1 MIRGLSAGIVSN
13 SGSALFKTISELFSE
28 EDLSASSFTVVP
40 SETFW
45 EDASWEDASWEETSW
60 EDVPPD
66 VLPPDVLPPDVLPP
80 DVLPPDALPPDVL
93 PPDVPELPEP
103 LPLL

>member
-1 MIRGLSAGIVSN
+1 MSAGIVSN

-45 EDASWEDASWEETSW
+45 EDASWEEASW

-80 DVLPPDALPPDVL
+80 DVLPPDVL

>member
-45 EDASWEDASWEETSW
+45 EDASWEETSW

-80 DVLPPDALPPDVL
+80 DALQPDVL

>member
-45 EDASWEDASWEETSW
+45 EEASWEDASWEDASW

-80 DVLPPDALPPDVL
+80 DVLPPDVL

>member
-45 EDASWEDASWEETSW
+45 EDASWDETSW

>member
-45 EDASWEDASWEETSW
+45 EDASWEEASW

-66 VLPPDVLPPDVLPP
+66 VLPPDVLPPEELPP
-80 DVLPPDALPPDVL
+80 DVLPNDVLTPEELHPDVL
-93 PPDVPELPEP
+93 ELPEQ
-103 LPLL
+103 LTML

>member
-45 EDASWEDASWEETSW
+45 EEAFWEEASWEEASW

-80 DVLPPDALPPDVL
+80 DVLPPDVL

>member
-45 EDASWEDASWEETSW
+45 EDASWEEASW

-66 VLPPDVLPPDVLPP
+66 VLPPDVLPPDE
-80 DVLPPDALPPDVL
+80 LPPDVL
-93 PPDVPELPEP
+93 PPDVLELPEP

>member
-45 EDASWEDASWEETSW
+45 EDASWEETSW
-60 EDVPPD
+60 EDGPPD
-66 VLPPDVLPPDVLPP
+66 VLPPEVLPPDVLPP

>member
-45 EDASWEDASWEETSW
+45 EEASWEDASWEDASW

-80 DVLPPDALPPDVL
+80 DVLPPDVLPPDVL
-93 PPDVPELPEP
+93 PPDVLELPEP

>member
-45 EDASWEDASWEETSW
+45 EEASWEEASWEDVPP
-60 EDVPPD
+60 DVFPPD

-80 DVLPPDALPPDVL
+80 DVF

>member
-45 EDASWEDASWEETSW
+45 EEASWEEASW

-80 DVLPPDALPPDVL
+80 GVLPPNVL
-93 PPDVPELPEP
+93 ELPEP

>member
-28 EDLSASSFTVVP
+28 EDLSASSVTVVP
-40 SETFW
+40 SETF
-45 EDASWEDASWEETSW
+45 WEDASWEETSW

>member
-45 EDASWEDASWEETSW
+45 EEASWEEASW

-80 DVLPPDALPPDVL
+80 DVFPPDVFPPDVLPPDVL